1 MWILQ
6 NIKLRERREI
16 LICRKSIRRKD
27 GTIVTAAQLGLK
39 AICFEVSEEQHQAYL
54 EKKKAEKE
62 SK

>member
-1 MWILQ
+1 M
-6 NIKLRERREI
+6 

-54 EKKKAEKE
+54 EKRKRRRRV
-62 SK
+62 SRRTMRTTVS